1 MYYPE
6 ELIEEIRVQNDIV
19 DVISSHVQLNKKGN
33 AYFGLCP
40 FHNEK
45 TPSFAVNSDKQM
57 YYCFGC
63 GAGGNVYTFVMEYEN
78 FSFVEAIKYLADR
91 VHITLPT
98 VEVPDEVKRKMD
110 FKHLLLD
117 INKSAARYFY
127 YQLKS
132 DKGKNAL
139 NYLNKRGISEE
150 TQKKFGLGYSNIFR
164 NDLYRYLSEKYDDKA
179 LAESGLVIPEKKVQG
194 EFFDRF
200 FNRVMFPIFDVHNRV
215 IGFGGRI
222 LSDSNPKYL
231 NSPETKLFDKSRNLY
246 GLNFARSSRKDSII
260 IVEGYMD
267 VISLFQAGITN
278 VVASLGTAFTM
289 EQAALLKRYTNNVI
303 MSYDSDGAG
312 IKATLRAIPILK
324 SKGLSVRVLRVEQY
338 KDPDEYIKN
347 KGSEAFNKLLDK
359 AIPSF
364 MFEIEELGNKYN
376 LDDPASR
383 TKFQDEVAT
392 KLLGLENELE
402 RDNYMEAISKK
413 YNTKKQLLE
422 KVVNEKGKNTGI
434 VTTQKEVK
442 YVKKNNN
449 IDDGITLAQRSILI
463 LIANSYDIY
472 KVVKKY
478 LDISEFSNEVY
489 QKVAKEVYETYD
501 NKGKIE
507 PAVIINKFIEL
518 EHQNMVARLFNNKV
532 SFENK
537 MQLEK
542 IINDSVRLIKSYNI
556 DINSRVIND
565 TSELQK
571 LILAKRELQV
581 LHISLND
588 G

>member
-98 VEVPDEVKRKMD
+98 VEVSDEVKRKMD

-139 NYLNKRGISEE
+139 NYLNRRGISEE

-164 NDLYRYLSEKYDDKA
+164 NDLYRYLSGKYDDKA

-383 TKFQDEVAT
+383 TKFQNEVAT

-402 RDNYMEAISKK
+402 RDNYIEAISKK

-472 KVVKKY
+472 KVVKNY

-501 NKGKIE
+501 NKGKIK